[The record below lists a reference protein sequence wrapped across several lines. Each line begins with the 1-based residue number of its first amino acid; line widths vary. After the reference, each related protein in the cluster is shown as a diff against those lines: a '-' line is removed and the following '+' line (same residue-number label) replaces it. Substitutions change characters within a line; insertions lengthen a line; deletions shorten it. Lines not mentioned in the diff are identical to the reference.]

1 MPYTIPF
8 CLYRISWMLYNI
20 QKCYD
25 LAPPVMPDDDFM
37 AWIHLLLDDD
47 FMNMNSEFRCHI
59 SWHMISDMNSS
70 LCRLG
75 KSWNHIW
82 IQGVP
87 WPLHWQDKW
96 MPGIAC
102 HGTAP
107 SLPQPEC
114 QSLSLNA
121 EDRDTDRSLQVA
133 SESRAVRR
141 HRDRRRP
148 GQWPSA
154 SDADLRGSAGF
165 WVCGGLRVGMPAGR
179 RGPEPEAVTELEV
192 ILLSRMQVQVL
203 SRRRSLRRC
212 ATRAWDSDR
221 QLEGLGVNGS
231 LRLAEIEPSARY
243 EGHTARRAAGP
254 AYGRKERLPCSRMRT
269 SLLPR
274 PGLPVTT
281 LMMPPGPPLHPGYSF
296 HEHTDRDSP
305 QLYYHDCSES
315 GRIPGH
321 TTRAHR

>member
-1 MPYTIPF
+1 MMTSWTWILNSDIVFHDIWIP
-8 CLYRISWMLYNI
+8 I
-20 QKCYD
+20 
-25 LAPPVMPDDDFM
+25 
-37 AWIHLLLDDD
+37 WIHVYADSE
-47 FMNMNSEFRCHI
+47 NREIIYEFRGT
-59 SWHMISDMNSS
+59 D
-70 LCRLG
+70 RD
-75 KSWNHIW
+75 
-82 IQGVP
+82 VP
-87 WPLHWQDKW
+87 WPLHWQDRFQ
-96 MPGIAC
+96 MDAC
-102 HGTAP
+102 HGTAS
-107 SLPQPEC
+107 SLPQPEY

-121 EDRDTDRSLQVA
+121 EDRDTDRSLA
-133 SESRAVRR
+133 SESWAVR
-141 HRDRRRP
+141 RDRRRP
-148 GQWPSA
+148 GRASA